1 MFYSQNGAKAKS
13 SERRIIASVRDNA
26 SMKQPLVMAIG
37 VLTLLSAQQ
46 AFGQYGGGLP
56 MSPAGA
62 AVSGEMLERCTELG
76 ISRVQ
81 CSDASILQAER
92 VEIAKSSQEKGSG
105 TSMITTELGQM
116 AAFIGVIGAVFGGI
130 AGAFYLKGRRA
141 GQIPA

>member
-1 MFYSQNGAKAKS
+1 
-13 SERRIIASVRDNA
+13 
-26 SMKQPLVMAIG
+26 MKQLLVMAIG
-37 VLTLLSAQQ
+37 LLAALSVQQ
-46 AFGQYGGGLP
+46 AYAQYGDGLP
-56 MSPAGA
+56 MSPSGN
-62 AVSGEMLERCTELG
+62 AVTDEMLERCSDLG

-92 VEIAKSSQEKGSG
+92 VELAENSIEKGSG
-105 TSMITTELGQM
+105 TSMITTEIGQM

>member
-1 MFYSQNGAKAKS
+1 
-13 SERRIIASVRDNA
+13 
-26 SMKQPLVMAIG
+26 MKQLLVMAIG
-37 VLTLLSAQQ
+37 VLAALSAQQ
-46 AFGQYGGGLP
+46 AFAQYGDGLP

-62 AVSGEMLERCTELG
+62 AVSGEMLERCSELG

-92 VEIAKSSQEKGSG
+92 VEIATNSEEKGSG

-116 AAFIGVIGAVFGGI
+116 AAFIGVIGVVFGGV

-141 GQIPA
+141 SQVPA

>member
-1 MFYSQNGAKAKS
+1 
-13 SERRIIASVRDNA
+13 
-26 SMKQPLVMAIG
+26 MAIG

-46 AFGQYGGGLP
+46 AFGQYGDGLP

-62 AVSGEMLERCTELG
+62 AVSGAMLERCTELG

-81 CSDASILQAER
+81 CSDASILQVER
-92 VEIAKSSQEKGSG
+92 VEIAKSSLEKGSG

-141 GQIPA
+141 GQIPACPF